1 MSILSQLEKPLFKVT
16 KSDKIILKYLKNNL
30 NEFSFKSITEISQE
44 IEVGEATITRFTRK
58 MGFNSLQDFRVN
70 LTKEV
75 TMNMNMKMNMNN
87 NIIYDNIVIT
97 ESMEDSVLKLLNNNV
112 HMLENTVEIID

>member
-112 HMLENTVEIID
+112 HMLEN